1 MVLYRYAAID
11 AYTLEELR
19 HEYRNSDIKG
29 RIRLF
34 KRLQKKGY
42 YAPYEIALLALED
55 AELRQWMAR
64 HAIRLDYRD
73 WDPDSPGE
81 KIGPPE
87 RNLEDRLRND
97 PDPFVRACLRENPEV
112 FGVFDF
118 IYHWQEYFQESTHLE
133 RLALVRNPNVADKL
147 IEPIFDPG
155 DTELGI
161 GINERSE
168 LVKAYLTNAESIRQS
183 FQISKLWELISKW
196 PIFPGSPQALVYLFL
211 EASDGTKAKVYQ
223 GCNEPVFRQC
233 ILKNSTERDID
244 TLRLGMKD
252 ADEHCRE
259 IALSK
264 KPHG

>member
-1 MVLYRYAAID
+1 M
-11 AYTLEELR
+11 
-19 HEYRNSDIKG
+19 
-29 RIRLF
+29 
-34 KRLQKKGY
+34 
-42 YAPYEIALLALED
+42 
-55 AELRQWMAR
+55 
-64 HAIRLDYRD
+64 
-73 WDPDSPGE
+73 
-81 KIGPPE
+81 
-87 RNLEDRLRND
+87 
-97 PDPFVRACLRENPEV
+97 
-112 FGVFDF
+112 
-118 IYHWQEYFQESTHLE
+118 
-133 RLALVRNPNVADKL
+133 ADKL
-147 IEPIFDPG
+147 IEPIFDPE

-168 LVKAYLTNAESIRQS
+168 LVKAYLTNAESIRRS
-183 FQISKLWELISKW
+183 FQLSKLWELISKW
-196 PIFPGSPQALVYLFL
+196 PIFPGSPQALVYLFF